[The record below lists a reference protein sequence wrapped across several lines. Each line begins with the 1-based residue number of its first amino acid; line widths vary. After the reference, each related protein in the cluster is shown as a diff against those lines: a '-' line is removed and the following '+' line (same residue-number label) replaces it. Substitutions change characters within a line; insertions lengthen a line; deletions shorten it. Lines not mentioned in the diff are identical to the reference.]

1 MKSIPDEK
9 STTHMS
15 ESFHSQQE
23 MEEHTEFIHNSQKI
37 SIYACVLLI
46 GISYCYIYFFKK
58 Q

>member
-23 MEEHTEFIHNSQKI
+23 LEEHTEFIHNSQKNKHLCLCSTNWDFI
-37 SIYACVLLI
+37 LL
-46 GISYCYIYFFKK
+46 YIFF
-58 Q
+58 